1 MGGGKWQCRQAAP
14 GLLLGYRSAM
24 NDELLTTK
32 AVRVWD
38 LPTRLF
44 HWALVL
50 CVTGSVVTAKLGGNA
65 TVWHLRLGYAALAL
79 LAFRLLW
86 GMVGGRWSR
95 FSSFVYGPAAF
106 LRYLRGRTLAG
117 DYFEVGHNPLGALS
131 VLAMLTW
138 LLVQVGSGLIAD
150 DEIATT
156 GPLVRFVSSEL
167 SLAWTGYHKG
177 FGQWGLYGLVGLH
190 VATVLYYRWRK
201 KRDLITPMLLGDK
214 QLPADVPA
222 ARDNWATRLLALTL
236 LVACG
241 VAVAGLVKLSVA

>member
-1 MGGGKWQCRQAAP
+1 
-14 GLLLGYRSAM
+14 M
-24 NDELLTTK
+24 NDDLSSTK
-32 AVRVWD
+32 RVRVWD

-50 CVTGSVVTAKLGGNA
+50 CVIGSVLTAKLGGNA

-86 GMVGGRWSR
+86 GVVGGRWSR
-95 FSSFVYGPAAF
+95 FNRFVVGPAA
-106 LRYLRGRTLAG
+106 LWRYLRGRPAAG
-117 DYFEVGHNPLGALS
+117 DHFEVGHNPVGALS
-131 VLAMLTW
+131 VLAMLAW

-167 SLAWTGYHKG
+167 SLAWTAYHKG
-177 FGQWGLYGLVGLH
+177 LGQWGLYGLVGLH
-190 VATVLYYRWRK
+190 LAAILFYRWRR

-214 QLPADVPA
+214 QLTAEVPA
-222 ARDNWATRLLALTL
+222 ARDSWATRLLALAL
-236 LVACG
+236 LAACG
-241 VAVAGLVKLSVA
+241 AAVAALVKLSSA